1 MSSNMLNHNPEMDLI
16 LQKAYEFADKLNHRY
31 VTTEHLTLS
40 LVNYK
45 NFKIMLE
52 AYGCDY
58 NNLQKELKNYVEGQ
72 EIVSKV
78 PTEPQRTHGLERVMN
93 RAFTH
98 VLFSGR
104 RHLQTID
111 LYLSI
116 VKEERS
122 YSAYIFKKFGV
133 DHDKLVEF
141 FNKNYVGENEKELH
155 SEFANE
161 ILKEYTTNL
170 NDLAKKNKIDPV
182 IGRELEIEDIC
193 QVLAKRNKSNVLLI
207 GDPGVGKTAIAEGLA
222 KRIIDGKVP
231 QYLKGSTIY
240 NLDIGS
246 LVAGTKYRGEFEERL
261 KEIINAAKLLPG
273 TILFID
279 EAHQMKGAGAGGSAS
294 GPDFMQMLKPA
305 LSKGELKVIA
315 STTWEEFT
323 QSFEKDRAFM
333 RRFHRITVEEPTP
346 DVAKEILKG
355 LNKYFMDFHK
365 AKIYSEALDA
375 AVDLSVRHQ
384 PDKKLPDKAIDLID
398 SACAKE
404 RFLGHTNFH
413 IRKHNIIEELSKA
426 TRIPLDQLQ
435 VEEKSN
441 VLENLDK
448 TIKQNLY
455 GQDTVIDT
463 VVNKIMVSKAGLKA
477 LNKPIGS
484 FLLVG
489 PTGSGKTEFA
499 KLLAEHTQAKLLRFD
514 MSEYQEKHTVARM
527 IGAPPGYVG
536 YEDGNL
542 GGGLLVSQIE
552 KNPHAVILFDEI
564 EKAHPD
570 VSNILLQLMDEG
582 FVTSTN
588 GKKVDARNT
597 IILMTSNLGA
607 VDNEMNNIGFNQE
620 LERTGEEDKAVKT
633 FFRPEF
639 RNRLDGTCKFNYL
652 SNDVVRKIVHKYKN
666 EINDLLSEKG
676 IQIQFMEKAVAKL
689 AELGYDKKM
698 GARPLGRVIED
709 KIKLPLSKKILFE
722 SIAENSLIS
731 VDYKKDFEFT
741 TSNTIERTKDDL
753 PTESETINKEGFV
766 ILDQFKPKTT

>member
-1 MSSNMLNHNPEMDLI
+1 MLNHNPEMDLI

-58 NNLQKELKNYVEGQ
+58 SNLQKELKKYVESQ

-111 LYLSI
+111 LFLSI

-122 YSAYIFKKFGV
+122 YSAYIFKKYGV
-133 DHDKLVEF
+133 DHNKLVEF

-155 SEFANE
+155 NEFANE
-161 ILKEYTTNL
+161 VLAEYTTNL
-170 NDLAKKNKIDPV
+170 NALAKKNKIDPV

-222 KRIIDGKVP
+222 KRIIDGNVP
-231 QYLKGSTIY
+231 EYLKGSTIY

-261 KEIINAAKLLPG
+261 KEIINAAKHLPG

-305 LSKGELKVIA
+305 LTKGELKVIA

-333 RRFHRITVEEPTP
+333 RRFHRLTVEEPTP
-346 DVAKEILKG
+346 EVAKEILKG

-441 VLENLDK
+441 VLQNLDK
-448 TIKQNLY
+448 TIKKNLY

-633 FFRPEF
+633 FFKPEF
-639 RNRLDGTCKFNYL
+639 RNRLDGVCKFDYL
-652 SNDVVRKIVHKYKN
+652 SNEVVRKIVHKYKN

-676 IQIQFMEKAVAKL
+676 IQIEFMEKAVAKL

-722 SIAENSLIS
+722 SIEENSLIS
-731 VDYKKDFEFT
+731 VDYANNDEFIFT

-753 PTESETINKEGFV
+753 PTESETISKEGFV
-766 ILDQFKPKTT
+766 VLDQFKPKTT

>member
-1 MSSNMLNHNPEMDLI
+1 MLNHNPEMDLI

-58 NNLQKELKNYVEGQ
+58 SNLQKELKKYVESQ

-111 LYLSI
+111 LFLSI

-122 YSAYIFKKFGV
+122 YSAYIFKKYGV
-133 DHDKLVEF
+133 DHNKLVEF

-155 SEFANE
+155 NEFANE
-161 ILKEYTTNL
+161 ILAEYTTNL

-222 KRIIDGKVP
+222 KRIIDGNVP
-231 QYLKGSTIY
+231 EYLKGSTIY

-261 KEIINAAKLLPG
+261 KEIINAAKHLPG
-273 TILFID
+273 TILFVD

-305 LSKGELKVIA
+305 LTKGELKVIA

-346 DVAKEILKG
+346 EVAKEILKG

-441 VLENLDK
+441 VLQNLDK
-448 TIKQNLY
+448 TIKKNLY
-455 GQDTVIDT
+455 GQDSVIDT

-633 FFRPEF
+633 FFKPEF
-639 RNRLDGTCKFNYL
+639 RNRLDGVCKFDYL
-652 SNDVVRKIVHKYKN
+652 SNEVVRKIVHKYKN

-676 IQIQFMEKAVAKL
+676 IQIEFMEKAVAKL

-722 SIAENSLIS
+722 SIEENSLIS
-731 VDYKKDFEFT
+731 VDYANNDEFIFT

-753 PTESETINKEGFV
+753 PTESETISKEGFV
-766 ILDQFKPKTT
+766 VLDQFKPKTT

>member
-1 MSSNMLNHNPEMDLI
+1 MLNHNPEMDLI

-58 NNLQKELKNYVEGQ
+58 DNLQKELKKYVEGQ
-72 EIVSKV
+72 EIVSTV

-122 YSAYIFKKFGV
+122 FSAYIFKKYGV
-133 DHDKLVEF
+133 DHNKLVEF
-141 FNKNYVGENEKELH
+141 FNKNYVGENEKEYH
-155 SEFANE
+155 TEFANE
-161 ILKEYTTNL
+161 ILAEYTTNL
-170 NDLAKKNKIDPV
+170 NKLAKKDKIDPV

-222 KRIIDGKVP
+222 KRIVDGKVP
-231 QYLKGSTIY
+231 EYLKGSTIY

-261 KEIINAAKLLPG
+261 KEIINAAKHLPG
-273 TILFID
+273 TILFVD

-305 LSKGELKVIA
+305 LTKGELKVIA

-346 DVAKEILKG
+346 EVAKEILKG

-448 TIKQNLY
+448 TIKKNLY

-633 FFRPEF
+633 FFKPEF

-652 SNDVVRKIVHKYKN
+652 SNEVVRKIVHKYKN

-676 IQIQFMEKAVAKL
+676 IQIEFMEKAVAKL

-753 PTESETINKEGFV
+753 PTESETISKEGFV
-766 ILDQFKPKTT
+766 VLDQFKPKTT

>member
-1 MSSNMLNHNPEMDLI
+1 MLNHNPEMDLI
-16 LQKAYEFADKLNHRY
+16 LQKAYEFADKLNHKY

-58 NNLQKELKNYVEGQ
+58 SNLQKELKKYVESQ
-72 EIVSKV
+72 EIVNKT

-111 LYLSI
+111 LFLSI

-122 YSAYIFKKFGV
+122 YSAYIFKKYGV
-133 DHDKLVEF
+133 DHNKLVEF

-155 SEFANE
+155 NEFANE
-161 ILKEYTTNL
+161 ILAEYTTNL
-170 NDLAKKNKIDPV
+170 NKLAKKDKIDPV

-222 KRIIDGKVP
+222 KRIVDGNVP
-231 QYLKGSTIY
+231 EYLKGSTIY

-261 KEIINAAKLLPG
+261 KEIINAAKHLPG
-273 TILFID
+273 TILFVD

-305 LSKGELKVIA
+305 LTKGELKVIA

-346 DVAKEILKG
+346 EVAKEILKG

-448 TIKQNLY
+448 TIKKNLY
-455 GQDTVIDT
+455 GQDSVIDT

-639 RNRLDGTCKFNYL
+639 RNRLDGVCKFDYL
-652 SNDVVRKIVHKYKN
+652 SNEVVRKIVHKYKN

-676 IQIQFMEKAVAKL
+676 IQIEFMEKAVAKL

-722 SIAENSLIS
+722 SIEENSLIS
-731 VDYKKDFEFT
+731 VDYANNDEFVFT

-753 PTESETINKEGFV
+753 PTESETISKEGFV

>member
-1 MSSNMLNHNPEMDLI
+1 MLNHNPEMDLI

-58 NNLQKELKNYVEGQ
+58 SNLQKELKKYVESQ

-111 LYLSI
+111 LFLSI

-122 YSAYIFKKFGV
+122 YSAYIFKKYGV
-133 DHDKLVEF
+133 DHNKLVEF

-155 SEFANE
+155 NEFANE
-161 ILKEYTTNL
+161 VLAEYTTNL

-222 KRIIDGKVP
+222 KRIIDGNVP
-231 QYLKGSTIY
+231 EYLKGSTIY

-261 KEIINAAKLLPG
+261 KEIINAAKHLPG

-305 LSKGELKVIA
+305 LTKGELKVIA

-346 DVAKEILKG
+346 EVAKEILKG

-441 VLENLDK
+441 VLQNLDK
-448 TIKQNLY
+448 TIKKNLY

-633 FFRPEF
+633 FFKPEF
-639 RNRLDGTCKFNYL
+639 RNRLDGVCKFDYL
-652 SNDVVRKIVHKYKN
+652 SNEVVRKIVHKYKN

-676 IQIQFMEKAVAKL
+676 IQIEFMEKAVAKL

-709 KIKLPLSKKILFE
+709 KVKLPLSKKILFE
-722 SIAENSLIS
+722 SIEENSLIS
-731 VDYKKDFEFT
+731 VDYANNDEFIFT

-753 PTESETINKEGFV
+753 PTESETISKEGFV
-766 ILDQFKPKTT
+766 VLDQFKPKTT

>member
-1 MSSNMLNHNPEMDLI
+1 MLSHNPEMDLI
-16 LQKAYEFADKLNHRY
+16 LNKAYEFANKLNHQY

-52 AYGCDY
+52 QFGCDQEQ
-58 NNLQKELKNYVEGQ
+58 LQKELRRYVEHLA
-72 EIVSKV
+72 IVSDGPV
-78 PTEPQRTHGLERVMN
+78 NPQRTHGLERVMN

-111 LYLSI
+111 LFISI
-116 VKEERS
+116 MAEEKS
-122 YSAYIFKKFGV
+122 HSFFLFTKYGV
-133 DHDKLVEF
+133 EKSKLIDF
-141 FNKNYVGENEKELH
+141 FNENYVGDKESELH
-155 SEFANE
+155 QDFAKE
-161 ILKEYTTNL
+161 ILAEYTSDL
-170 NDLAKKNKIDPV
+170 NALAKDNKIDPV
-182 IGRELEIEDIC
+182 IGRELEIEEIC

-207 GDPGVGKTAIAEGLA
+207 GEPGVGKTAIAEGLA
-222 KRIIDGKVP
+222 RRINEGNVP
-231 QYLKGSTIY
+231 DYLKESRIF

-246 LVAGTKYRGEFEERL
+246 LIAGTKYRGEFEERL
-261 KEIINAAKLLPG
+261 KEIISAARQIPG
-273 TILFID
+273 TIIFID
-279 EAHQMKGAGAGGSAS
+279 EAHQMKGAGGGGSAG

-305 LSKGELKVIA
+305 LAKGEIKVIA
-315 STTWEEFT
+315 STTWEEYT

-333 RRFHRITVEEPTP
+333 RRFYRLTVEEPTP
-346 DVAKEILKG
+346 EVAKEILKG
-355 LNKYFMDFHK
+355 LNSYFMDYHG
-365 AKIYSEALDA
+365 ARIYNEALDA

-384 PDKKLPDKAIDLID
+384 PDKKLPDKALDLID
-398 SACAKE
+398 SACARQ
-404 RFLGHTNFH
+404 RFLGHKNFK
-413 IRKHNIIEELSKA
+413 IRKHNIVEELSKA

-435 VEEKSN
+435 VGEEHTTS
-441 VLENLDK
+441 VLKDLDAV
-448 TIKQNLY
+448 IKQNLY
-455 GQDTVIDT
+455 GQDDVVDK

-499 KLLAEHTQAKLLRFD
+499 KLLAENTQAKLLRFD

-582 FVTSTN
+582 FITSTN

-607 VDNEMNNIGFNQE
+607 VDNEMNNIGFSQE
-620 LERTGEEDKAVKT
+620 LERTGEENKAVKT
-633 FFRPEF
+633 FFKPEF
-639 RNRLDGTCKFNYL
+639 RNRLDAVCKFNHL
-652 SNDVVRKIVHKYKN
+652 STEVVRKIVGKYKT
-666 EINDLLSEKG
+666 EINELLSEKG
-676 IQIQFMEKAVAKL
+676 IQIEFMENAVAKL
-689 AELGYDKKM
+689 AEEGYDKKM

-709 KIKLPLSKKILFE
+709 KIKLPLSKEILFK
-722 SIAENSLIS
+722 SIPENSLITI
-731 VDYKKDFEFT
+731 DFEDGKFVF
-741 TSNTIERTKDDL
+741 NNNNLNERTKDDL
-753 PTESETINKEGFV
+753 PTKSDTVSKEGFIV
-766 ILDQFKPKTT
+766 LDQFKPKD

>member
-1 MSSNMLNHNPEMDLI
+1 MLNHNPEMDLI

-58 NNLQKELKNYVEGQ
+58 NNLQKELKKYVEGQ

-111 LYLSI
+111 LFLSI

-122 YSAYIFKKFGV
+122 YSAYIFKKYGV
-133 DHDKLVEF
+133 DHNKLVEF

-155 SEFANE
+155 NEFANE
-161 ILKEYTTNL
+161 ILAEYTTNL
-170 NDLAKKNKIDPV
+170 NKLAKKDKIDPV

-222 KRIIDGKVP
+222 KRIVDGKVP
-231 QYLKGSTIY
+231 EYLKGSTIY

-261 KEIINAAKLLPG
+261 KEIINAAKHLPG

-305 LSKGELKVIA
+305 LTKGELKVIA

-346 DVAKEILKG
+346 EVAKEILKG

-441 VLENLDK
+441 VLQNLDT
-448 TIKQNLY
+448 TIKKNLY

-639 RNRLDGTCKFNYL
+639 RNRLDGVCKFDYL
-652 SNDVVRKIVHKYKN
+652 SNEVVRKIVHKYKN

-676 IQIQFMEKAVAKL
+676 IQIEFMEKAVAKL

-722 SIAENSLIS
+722 SIEENSLIS
-731 VDYKKDFEFT
+731 VDYANNDQFVFT

-753 PTESETINKEGFV
+753 PTESETISKEGFV

>member
-1 MSSNMLNHNPEMDLI
+1 MLNHNPEMDLI
-16 LQKAYEFADKLNHRY
+16 LQKAYEFANKLNHKY
-31 VTTEHLTLS
+31 VTTEHLALS
-40 LVNYK
+40 LINYK

-52 AYGCDY
+52 AFGTDY
-58 NNLQKELKNYVEGQ
+58 EMLHKELKAYVEQ
-72 EIVSKV
+72 LPIVSKV
-78 PTEPQRTHGLERVMN
+78 PTDPQRTHGLERVMN

-111 LYLSI
+111 LFLSI
-116 VKEERS
+116 MKEERS
-122 YSAYIFKKFGV
+122 HITYLFNKYGV
-133 DHDKLVEF
+133 SSNKLVDF
-141 FNKNYVGENEKELH
+141 FNKTYTGENEKELH
-155 SEFANE
+155 NEFANE
-161 ILKEYTTNL
+161 ILMEYTTNL
-170 NDLAKKNKIDPV
+170 NQMATDKKIDPV
-182 IGRELEIEDIC
+182 IGREPEIEEIC

-222 KRIIDGKVP
+222 KRIVDGNVP
-231 QYLKGSTIY
+231 EYLKESKIY

-261 KEIINAAKLLPG
+261 KEIIAAAKQIPG
-273 TILFID
+273 TIIFID
-279 EAHQMKGAGAGGSAS
+279 EAHQMKGAGGGGSAG

-305 LSKGELKVIA
+305 LAKGEVKVIA

-333 RRFHRITVEEPTP
+333 RRFYRLTVEEPTP
-346 DVAKEILKG
+346 EVAKEILKG

-365 AKIYSEALDA
+365 ARIYPEALDA

-398 SACAKE
+398 SACAKQ
-404 RFLGHTNFH
+404 RFLGVKNFK

-435 VEEKSN
+435 VEEKSST
-441 VLENLDK
+441 LEHLD
-448 TIKQNLY
+448 TVIKANLY
-455 GQDTVIDT
+455 GQDTVVDT

-514 MSEYQEKHTVARM
+514 MSEYQEKHTVARL

-633 FFRPEF
+633 FFKPEF

-652 SNDVVRKIVHKYKN
+652 STEVVRKIVHKYKS

-676 IQIQFMEKAVAKL
+676 IKIEFMEKAVAKL

-722 SIAENSLIS
+722 SIDENSLIS
-731 VDYKKDFEFT
+731 VDFVNEDFVFT
-741 TSNTIERTKDDL
+741 HTNTTERTPDEL
-753 PTESETINKEGFV
+753 PTESETVSKEGFIV
-766 ILDQFKPKTT
+766 LDKFKPKTT

>member
-1 MSSNMLNHNPEMDLI
+1 MLNHNPEMDLI
-16 LQKAYEFADKLNHRY
+16 LQKAYEFADKLNHKY

-58 NNLQKELKNYVEGQ
+58 SNLQKELKKYVESQ
-72 EIVSKV
+72 EIVNKT

-111 LYLSI
+111 LFLSI

-122 YSAYIFKKFGV
+122 YSAYIFKKYGV
-133 DHDKLVEF
+133 DHNKLVEF

-155 SEFANE
+155 NEFANE
-161 ILKEYTTNL
+161 ILAEYTTNL
-170 NDLAKKNKIDPV
+170 NKLAKKDKIDPV

-222 KRIIDGKVP
+222 KRIVDGNVP
-231 QYLKGSTIY
+231 EYLKGSTIY

-261 KEIINAAKLLPG
+261 KEIINAAKHLPG
-273 TILFID
+273 TILFVD

-305 LSKGELKVIA
+305 LTKGELKVIA

-346 DVAKEILKG
+346 EVAKEILKG

-448 TIKQNLY
+448 TIKKNLY

-639 RNRLDGTCKFNYL
+639 RNRLDGVCKFDYL
-652 SNDVVRKIVHKYKN
+652 SNEVVRKIVHKYKN

-676 IQIQFMEKAVAKL
+676 IQIEFMEKAVAKL

-722 SIAENSLIS
+722 SIEENSLIS
-731 VDYKKDFEFT
+731 VDYANNDEFVFT

-753 PTESETINKEGFV
+753 PTESETISKEGFV

>member
-1 MSSNMLNHNPEMDLI
+1 MLNHNPEMDLI

-58 NNLQKELKNYVEGQ
+58 SNLQKELKKYVESQ

-111 LYLSI
+111 LFLSI

-122 YSAYIFKKFGV
+122 YSAYIFKKYGV
-133 DHDKLVEF
+133 DHNKLVEF

-155 SEFANE
+155 NEFANE
-161 ILKEYTTNL
+161 ILAEYTTNL

-222 KRIIDGKVP
+222 KRIIDGNVP
-231 QYLKGSTIY
+231 EYLKGSTIY

-261 KEIINAAKLLPG
+261 KEIINAAKHLPG

-305 LSKGELKVIA
+305 LTKGELKVIA

-346 DVAKEILKG
+346 EVAKEILKG

-441 VLENLDK
+441 VLQNLDK
-448 TIKQNLY
+448 TIKKNLY
-455 GQDTVIDT
+455 GQDSVIDT

-633 FFRPEF
+633 FFKPEF
-639 RNRLDGTCKFNYL
+639 RNRLDGVCKFDYL
-652 SNDVVRKIVHKYKN
+652 SNEVVRKIVHKYKN

-676 IQIQFMEKAVAKL
+676 IQIEFMEKAVAKL

-722 SIAENSLIS
+722 SIEENSLIS
-731 VDYKKDFEFT
+731 VDYANNDEFIFT

-753 PTESETINKEGFV
+753 PTESETISKEGFV
-766 ILDQFKPKTT
+766 VLDQFKPKTT

>member
-1 MSSNMLNHNPEMDLI
+1 MLNHNPEMDLI

-52 AYGCDY
+52 AFGCDY
-58 NNLQKELKNYVEGQ
+58 SNLQKELKKYVESQ

-111 LYLSI
+111 LFLSI

-122 YSAYIFKKFGV
+122 YSAYIFKKYGV
-133 DHDKLVEF
+133 DHNKLVEF

-155 SEFANE
+155 NEFANE
-161 ILKEYTTNL
+161 VLAEYTTNL

-222 KRIIDGKVP
+222 KRIIDGNVP
-231 QYLKGSTIY
+231 EYLKGSTIY

-261 KEIINAAKLLPG
+261 KEIINAAKHLPG

-305 LSKGELKVIA
+305 LTKGELKVIA

-346 DVAKEILKG
+346 EVAKEILKG

-441 VLENLDK
+441 VLQNLDK
-448 TIKQNLY
+448 TIKKNLY

-633 FFRPEF
+633 FFKPEF
-639 RNRLDGTCKFNYL
+639 RNRLDGVCKFDYL
-652 SNDVVRKIVHKYKN
+652 SNEVVRKIVHKYKN

-676 IQIQFMEKAVAKL
+676 IQIEFMEKAVAKL
-689 AELGYDKKM
+689 ADLGYDKKM

-722 SIAENSLIS
+722 SIEENSLIS
-731 VDYKKDFEFT
+731 VDYANNDEFIFT

-753 PTESETINKEGFV
+753 PTESETISKEGFV
-766 ILDQFKPKTT
+766 VLDQFKPKTT

>member
-1 MSSNMLNHNPEMDLI
+1 MLNHNPEMDLI

-52 AYGCDY
+52 AFGCDY
-58 NNLQKELKNYVEGQ
+58 SNLQKELKKYVESQ

-111 LYLSI
+111 LFLSI

-122 YSAYIFKKFGV
+122 YSAYIFKKYGV
-133 DHDKLVEF
+133 DHNKLVEF

-155 SEFANE
+155 NEFANE
-161 ILKEYTTNL
+161 VLAEYTTNL

-222 KRIIDGKVP
+222 KRIIDGNVP
-231 QYLKGSTIY
+231 EYLKGSTIY

-261 KEIINAAKLLPG
+261 KEIINAAKHLPG

-305 LSKGELKVIA
+305 LTKGELKVIA

-333 RRFHRITVEEPTP
+333 RRFHRLTVEEPTP
-346 DVAKEILKG
+346 EVAKEILKG

-441 VLENLDK
+441 VLQNLDK
-448 TIKQNLY
+448 TIKKNLY

-633 FFRPEF
+633 FFKPEF
-639 RNRLDGTCKFNYL
+639 RNRLDGVCKFDYL
-652 SNDVVRKIVHKYKN
+652 SNEVVRKIVHKYKN

-676 IQIQFMEKAVAKL
+676 IQIEFMEKAVAKL

-722 SIAENSLIS
+722 SIEENSLIS
-731 VDYKKDFEFT
+731 VDYANNDEFIFT

-753 PTESETINKEGFV
+753 PTESETISKEGFV
-766 ILDQFKPKTT
+766 VLDQFKPKTT

>member
-1 MSSNMLNHNPEMDLI
+1 MLNHNPEMDLI

-58 NNLQKELKNYVEGQ
+58 SNLQKELKKYVESQ

-111 LYLSI
+111 LFLSI

-122 YSAYIFKKFGV
+122 YSAYIFKKYGV
-133 DHDKLVEF
+133 DHNKLVEF

-155 SEFANE
+155 NEFANE
-161 ILKEYTTNL
+161 VLAEYTTNL
-170 NDLAKKNKIDPV
+170 NALAKKNKIDPV

-222 KRIIDGKVP
+222 KRIIDGNVP
-231 QYLKGSTIY
+231 EYLKGSTIY

-261 KEIINAAKLLPG
+261 KEIINAAKHLPG

-305 LSKGELKVIA
+305 LTKGELKVIA

-333 RRFHRITVEEPTP
+333 RRFHRLTVEEPTP
-346 DVAKEILKG
+346 EVAKEILKG

-441 VLENLDK
+441 VLQNLDK
-448 TIKQNLY
+448 TIKKNLY

-633 FFRPEF
+633 FFKPEF
-639 RNRLDGTCKFNYL
+639 RNRLDGVCKFDYL
-652 SNDVVRKIVHKYKN
+652 SNEVVRKIVHKYKN

-676 IQIQFMEKAVAKL
+676 IQIEFMEKAVAKL
-689 AELGYDKKM
+689 ADLGYDKKM

-722 SIAENSLIS
+722 SIEENSLIS
-731 VDYKKDFEFT
+731 VDYANNDEFIFT

-753 PTESETINKEGFV
+753 PTESETISKEGFV
-766 ILDQFKPKTT
+766 VLDQFKPKTT

>member
-1 MSSNMLNHNPEMDLI
+1 MLNHNPEMDLI